1 MHRKKVKFFSQ
12 FFFFHKWLTSL
23 DLNLLCRMFTV
34 LIEVFFTPEERVNGI
49 LKINRPSL
57 YRFNYNHPLIL
68 VLFFAAKKKSE
79 TLSKAFFSS
88 PKKNLRYL
96 SANIAIWLCGCK
108 FFERLNELICAPQK
122 NTLVSIQLASSFLLC
137 SFSHLSASLHLKYF
151 KTLADICD
159 LSCCRLSG

>member
-1 MHRKKVKFFSQ
+1 MHWKKKWSFFPN
-12 FFFFHKWLTSL
+12 FFFYKWLTSL

-34 LIEVFFTPEERVNGI
+34 LIEVFHRKNVWMVFE
-49 LKINRPSL
+49 KKNRPSL

-68 VLFFAAKKKSE
+68 VLFLRLKKKY
-79 TLSKAFFSS
+79 LKLYLKRFFLYR
-88 PKKNLRYL
+88 KKKFRYL
-96 SANIAIWLCGCK
+96 SAYCDLIMWCK

-122 NTLVSIQLASSFLLC
+122 NTLVSIQLASAFLLC

-159 LSCCRLSG
+159 FSCCRLSG